1 MKYESN
7 KFMFTWRPQR
17 IKSRGQFFKTCFTR
31 NKTTN
36 IVDSSLTSKTLI
48 KEGRVFRVKLWKNK
62 WTNQTRWNK
71 NVLQVAGVN
80 SAATHIIL
88 SRRSYDKIN
97 ILKCPGSF
105 KLTLACGSFP
115 LWPDIGFS
123 TSIKTVRTLFQ
134 LENNKHLNQSLY
146 QAHNGLELVCQSDSQ
161 WIQSVSQLYISQT
174 VINLKLSQSSSFS
187 VSYSVKESISQAVR
201 WPVLLSVSK
210 LSVRQSDNQSVGP
223 SVSQSDSHQSF
234 TRSIR
239 GSISSSASLLVNQ
252 SVNPFDS

>member
-17 IKSRGQFFKTCFTR
+17 IKSRTRFTR

-48 KEGRVFRVKLWKNK
+48 KEDRVFRVKLWKNK

-71 NVLQVAGVN
+71 NVSQVAGVN
-80 SAATHIIL
+80 SAATYIIL

-161 WIQSVSQLYISQT
+161 WIQSVSHLYISQT
-174 VINLKLSQSSSFS
+174 VINLKLSQSSNFFS
-187 VSYSVKESISQAVR
+187 QLVSQGV
-201 WPVLLSVSK
+201 
-210 LSVRQSDNQSVGP
+210 NQSSSPLASP
-223 SVSQSDSHQSF
+223 SVS
-234 TRSIR
+234 
-239 GSISSSASLLVNQ
+239 
-252 SVNPFDS
+252 